1 MDAHTHAR
9 HCNHQMKRKKKTI
22 PASLMRAVFL
32 DAKGKAAPDGETRTL
47 CALVERRVALT
58 GEIEARTRASFA
70 VTDIPADS
78 PTGSTR
84 PHLADLIV
92 LQIGARLYQSYR
104 VEQTQ
109 ATDSKLAANEL
120 LLSHHSLFFETIHG

>member
-1 MDAHTHAR
+1 
-9 HCNHQMKRKKKTI
+9 MKAVTPKTI

-32 DAKGKAAPDGETRTL
+32 NAKGKAVADGEVRTL
-47 CALVERRVALT
+47 CNLAEMRICLT
-58 GEIEARTRASFA
+58 GDDGTRTRASFT
-70 VTDIPADS
+70 VTEIPCDS
-78 PTGSTR
+78 PMGPTR

-109 ATDSKLAANEL
+109 VTDAKLAANEL
-120 LLSHHSLFFETIHG
+120 LLSHHSLFFETIHD

>member
-1 MDAHTHAR
+1 
-9 HCNHQMKRKKKTI
+9 MKRKKKTI

-32 DAKGKAAPDGETRTL
+32 NDKGEAVADGETRTL
-47 CALVERRVALT
+47 CHLAEMRITLSGDDET
-58 GEIEARTRASFA
+58 RTRASFA
-70 VTDIPADS
+70 VTNIPADS

-84 PHLADLIV
+84 PHLGDLIV

-109 ATDSKLAANEL
+109 STNCRLAANEM
-120 LLSHHSLFFETIHG
+120 LLSFNSLFFETPHG